1 MVVVGINGF
10 GRFTLHLLKWWLDR
24 RHTAHFSIDYIN
36 DDVLSVQQAYDIVT
50 SDPYVRFDA
59 YQIKQSADALLFTAA
74 NGTTH
79 AIAYTNAP
87 LATIPWRGEPDVVFE
102 CSGKATEAARCHNY
116 LTGRTQLVLISATSW
131 DADMTL
137 VFGFNHDAFDPD
149 RHRIV
154 SYGSCTVNAYVPLA
168 QWVHDRF
175 GIIDSDVNVVH
186 NIVLHRLPQHQTLQ
200 RKFCTLERS
209 APLLLPFLDDS
220 RNFIVTYSVV
230 PWAGVSMIDFRFRL
244 ARPAGRDDI
253 EAALAEAFASG
264 GLKGLYR
271 LVPHDEGPEA
281 HQCTWASAVLVADG
295 IKVRGDSVYLPGYF
309 DTENS
314 VNRFFDLANA
324 VIPRLGIRSPV
335 ASVA

>member
-1 MVVVGINGF
+1 MVVTGINGF

-24 RHTAHFSIDYIN
+24 RQNANFSIGYIN
-36 DDVLSVQQAYDIVT
+36 DDVLSLEQAYQIVT
-50 SDPYVRFDA
+50 SDPYIRFDA
-59 YQIKQSADALLFTAA
+59 YQIRRSADALLFTAA
-74 NGTTH
+74 NGTTQ

-87 LATIPWRGEPDVVFE
+87 LAAIPWRGEPDVVFE
-102 CSGKATEAARCHNY
+102 CSGKATEAARCQDY
-116 LTGRTQLVLISATSW
+116 LTGRTRLVLISATSW
-131 DADMTL
+131 DADATL
-137 VFGFNHDAFDPD
+137 VFGFNHDAFDPE

-168 QWVHDRF
+168 QWVHERY
-175 GIIDSDVNVVH
+175 GIVDSDVNVVH
-186 NIVLHRLPQHQTLQ
+186 NIVLHKLSQHNTLQ

-209 APLLLPFLDDS
+209 APLLLPYLDDS
-220 RNFIVTYSVV
+220 RNFVVTYSVV

-244 ARPAGRDDI
+244 ARPAPRAEI
-253 EAALAEAFASG
+253 ETALGEAFASG
-264 GLKGLYR
+264 SLKGLYR